1 MSLTIDPPQAAEP
14 AEPAES
20 TDAPVNESSRLSVK
34 VLGSV
39 ALFAVFM
46 AKAYGVAGYSLTTTT
61 ALVTSTPLAIVIGTV
76 ALYTYA
82 FAALAAVVGVALF
95 IGGFVKQY
103 RDQLRPLMPVTGV
116 IAVFAILLSPWRFTV
131 DAAVVGAIVPA
142 CYGLLH
148 ALRSRTSLHAVGIFI
163 GGLAL
168 VLFLL
173 ATLSTPWVPA
183 EIVTLKQP
191 IVTNPVIG
199 AQSLARKPVA
209 FVLDDSN
216 GWTRLLIAD
225 DRYLAI
231 VPQQDIASQQICHY
245 NDQFPGSE
253 PLFETLTGKAYSP
266 HDLACFRLTDQS
278 DRLSFVQP
286 PLVVRLL
293 TWSLG

>member
-1 MSLTIDPPQAAEP
+1 MSLTLDPPQAAEP
-14 AEPAES
+14 AETSDAADNGPA
-20 TDAPVNESSRLSVK
+20 RLNLK
-34 VLGSV
+34 LLGSI
-39 ALFAVFM
+39 ALFAVLI

-82 FAALAAVVGVALF
+82 FAAFAAVVGVALLV
-95 IGGFVKQY
+95 GGFVKQY
-103 RDQLRPLMPVTGV
+103 RDRLRPLMPVTGV
-116 IAVFAILLSPWRFTV
+116 VAIFAILLSPWRYTV
-131 DAAVVGAIVPA
+131 DAAVVAALVPA
-142 CYGLLH
+142 CYGLLR
-148 ALRSRTSLHAVGIFI
+148 ALGGKTSLHAVGIFI

-168 VLFLL
+168 VVFLL

-191 IVTNPVIG
+191 IVTNPVVG
-199 AQSLARKPVA
+199 ASSLARKPVA
-209 FVLDDSN
+209 FVLDESN

-231 VPQQDIASQQICHY
+231 VPQQDIAGQQICHY

-253 PLFETLTGKAYSP
+253 PLFETIMSRAYTP

-278 DRLSFVQP
+278 DRLSYVQP
-286 PLVVRLL
+286 PLIVRLL
-293 TWSLG
+293 TWSFG